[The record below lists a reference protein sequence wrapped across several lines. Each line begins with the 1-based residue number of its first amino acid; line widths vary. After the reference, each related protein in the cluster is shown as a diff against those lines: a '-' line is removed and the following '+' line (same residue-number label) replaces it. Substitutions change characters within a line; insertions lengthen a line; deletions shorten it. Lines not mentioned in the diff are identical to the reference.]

1 MNESRR
7 IAIPTPFQVGRV
19 NCYVFD
25 DDGLTLVDP
34 GPASDDAR
42 EALVA
47 GLAARDATL
56 ADVERILIT
65 HPHMDHY
72 GGTRRV
78 VEASGASVQAHPDAT
93 RILQDPDG
101 FLDLEQAYFRPYLRS
116 MGVPERLVDTVVS
129 LPEPY
134 ADFREPVAVDAELRD
149 GDEVALD
156 GQFEAIHTPGHAPG
170 SLCFV
175 AADGSVAY
183 TGDHVMAHIS
193 PNPMLTLEPGT
204 DDERTRSLPRY
215 VEALARLREYHVDVG
230 FAGHGETM
238 QDVTGRIDEILAHHE
253 KRTEGIAAFLEEAG
267 PSSAYVVMQE
277 LFPDL
282 PVTETFAGMSEV
294 VGHLD
299 LLKDESRVEL
309 VEKTDIVRYRRVQ

>member
-47 GLAARDATL
+47 GLAERDATL

-72 GGTRRV
+72 GATRQV

-101 FLDLEQAYFRPYLRS
+101 FLDLEQAYFGPYLRS

-149 GDEVALD
+149 GDGVALD

-204 DDERTRSLPRY
+204 DDERTRSLPTY
-215 VEALARLREYHVDVG
+215 VESLERLRACNVEVG
-230 FAGHGETM
+230 YAGHGETVT
-238 QDVTGRIDEILAHHE
+238 DVTGRIDEILAHHRGR
-253 KRTEGIAAFLEEAG
+253 KDRIASFLDAEA
-267 PSSAYVVMQE
+267 PASAYAVMQE

-299 LLKDESRVEL
+299 LLEDEGAVEL
-309 VEKTDIVRYRRVQ
+309 DEAAGVIRYRSV